1 MRVMF
6 NNLLGNAK
14 LARWPAQFVVAIVIG
29 FFMSNAVAQEATA
42 TESAVAVDATA
53 APDELIRDATGK
65 IVSAIEQAKQ
75 YYDTEPERFH
85 EAIDEILFP
94 LIDFRSFAR
103 GVMGKHGSR
112 RYESTLKDDAAKQA
126 FQARVDAFTGKFKQG
141 LVATYAKGLLT
152 FQGETIDVLPIGDE
166 IAAGKS
172 VNVVQKIHGDGS
184 EPVLIRYKMRQNTDG
199 LWKVRNVQLQSINL
213 GKVYRNQFASA
224 ARQYNSDIDKVIE
237 NWVVESQNVE

>member
-1 MRVMF
+1 MRAMF
-6 NNLLGNAK
+6 NNSSSSS
-14 LARWPAQFVVAIVIG
+14 LAAPWPARIIMAMVMG
-29 FFMSNAVAQEATA
+29 FFMSNAGALEASA
-42 TESAVAVDATA
+42 ASSAVAVDTSA
-53 APDELIRDATGK
+53 APDKLIRDATGK

-75 YYDTEPERFH
+75 YYDKEPERFH
-85 EAIDEILFP
+85 AEIDEILFP

-112 RYESTLKDDAAKQA
+112 RYESGLKDNEAKQA
-126 FQARVDAFTGKFKQG
+126 FQARVDAFTEKFKQG

-152 FQGETIDVLPIGDE
+152 FQGEKIDVLPIQGD
-166 IAAGKS
+166 IGTGKS
-172 VNVVQKIHGDGS
+172 VNVVQKIHGDGG
-184 EPVLIRYKMRQNTDG
+184 EPVLIRYKMRQNADG

-237 NWVVESQNVE
+237 NWVVESQDVE

>member
-6 NNLLGNAK
+6 NNPLVNAK
-14 LARWPAQFVVAIVIG
+14 VAQWPARIVVAVVMG
-29 FFMSNAVAQEATA
+29 FFVSNAVGQEA
-42 TESAVAVDATA
+42 AVAESTVAEDTTV
-53 APDELIRDATGK
+53 APDELIRDATDK
-65 IVSAIEQAKQ
+65 IVSAIEQAKK

-85 EAIDEILFP
+85 AAIDEILFP

-112 RYESTLKDDAAKQA
+112 RYESTLKDDAAKQV
-126 FQARVDAFTGKFKQG
+126 FQARVDAFTEKFKQG

-152 FQGETIDVLPIGDE
+152 FQGETIDVLPVGGG

-184 EPVLIRYKMRQNTDG
+184 EPVLIRYKMRQNTEG

-224 ARQYNSDIDKVIE
+224 VRQYNSDIDKVIE
-237 NWVVESQNVE
+237 NWVVESQDVE

>member
-1 MRVMF
+1 MAALF
-6 NNLLGNAK
+6 G
-14 LARWPAQFVVAIVIG
+14 I
-29 FFMSNAVAQEATA
+29 FMSNAAAQESSAGQ
-42 TESAVAVDATA
+42 SAVATDSAV

-65 IVSAIEQAKQ
+65 IVTAIEQAKL
-75 YYDTEPERFH
+75 YYDKEPERFH
-85 EAIDEILFP
+85 QAIDEILFP

-112 RYESTLKDDAAKQA
+112 KFEATLQSDEAKQA
-126 FQARVDAFTGKFKQG
+126 FQGRVDAFTEKFKQG

-152 FQGETIDVLPIGDE
+152 FQGENIDVLPIKGD
-166 IAAGKS
+166 IAAAKS

-184 EPVLIRYKMRQNTDG
+184 EPVLIRYKMRQNG
-199 LWKVRNVQLQSINL
+199 EGQWKVRNVQLQSINL

-237 NWVVESQNVE
+237 NWVVESQDVE

>member
-1 MRVMF
+1 MRDMF
-6 NNLLGNAK
+6 NNLSVNAR
-14 LARWPAQFVVAIVIG
+14 LALWPARFVVAIAFG
-29 FFMSNAVAQEATA
+29 FFMSNAVAQEASA
-42 TESAVAVDATA
+42 GESELAVDTTA

-85 EAIDEILFP
+85 AAIDEILFP

-112 RYESTLKDDAAKQA
+112 RYEASLKDDAARQV
-126 FQARVDAFTGKFKQG
+126 FQTRVDAFTEKFKQG

-166 IAAGKS
+166 VSEDKS

-184 EPVLIRYKMRQNTDG
+184 EPVLIRYKMRQNADG

-237 NWVVESQNVE
+237 NWVVESQDVE